1 MRILFFLLLL
11 LFGQN
16 NLHGQTN
23 NCSDKK
29 SFLWPFSLPSSKGN
43 GPMDVNIRC
52 EYNFCKESIG
62 DSYYFSC
69 RYKILSVEYKT
80 SAVSGAN
87 ITGSGFWFR
96 YNGKEYNSLVMST
109 VDGLGTDG
117 FDDIQITGASI
128 HAKAS
133 GTMENKVFY
142 LDNNFNNAHN
152 ISKCNKDASPVGLD
166 INLVMSTLQEINYT
180 NSDRLITRIN
190 NYERLIK
197 NKSDYNNIIRDADL
211 AFNSKDYPKAK
222 QLYERASELLKNE
235 QYPINQIKKIDD
247 LIIKQQENEQISK
260 YNKFIEKADAAFN
273 QKDYS
278 AARNFYTSA
287 LQLYPQE
294 GYPKTQIDRINDILE
309 SQNSESGNSYSNSGN
324 SSNSSNSSNGQSYGG
339 GNNSSNSYSSGNS
352 SNQSGN
358 QSTSQNYS
366 GSGKNNL
373 SDKVMVQGV
382 GYVQVYEQNGQ
393 YYMQREDGSSHVTSL
408 EAYNSVQSTASKNK
422 AIRDQNAKIQN
433 DQKVAQQREIDRVNA
448 HNENLLLENQKRI
461 DNINRATDHLV
472 SSFYTMQNINNLK
485 SDVDANRTLGSNFKS
500 IEEIEQAFNQKYSG
514 LSQSMDNMHA
524 EEQNLNL
531 NTLNYMSTLEGDA
544 GTTGTIVAGGLY
556 LLNEFQNQKEKEN
569 ALAELQRQRSEA
581 LAELERQKH
590 QQLVDLRMEMLTTFP
605 EGGIPLSSHKINVS
619 EIYFFV
625 YSLDESQITG
635 QQPTVQVSNVFPW
648 KKYTDGT
655 WPYRTALDAE
665 LKNKGLTNKTTLV
678 GFYSSKEMAEEMR
691 SAYLKLAEMGKMRVE
706 NVALVGK
713 PLNAAGGTNTKTA
726 NQTTDFW
733 GEPTT
738 PSSTKQQAAPKQAAD
753 DFWGEPVKPEAGSS
767 TKGKTSTQPATTP
780 KKTTNTEDDFWGAP
794 VKQEPAKTTPAK
806 PAPAKTTPAKPATP
820 AKSNTPANNEKDFWG
835 EPIKTT
841 NEKKK
846 P

>member
-1 MRILFFLLLL
+1 MIFIIFKTICYC
-11 LFGQN
+11 
-16 NLHGQTN
+16 QTN
-23 NCSDKK
+23 NK
-29 SFLWPFSLPSSKGN
+29 SITRQFTWVYDLPSSYPKG
-43 GPMDVNIRC
+43 PLDVTVRG
-52 EYNFCKESIG
+52 EYYFKKESLG
-62 DSYYFSC
+62 DRYFVRLHC
-69 RYKILSVEYKT
+69 KILSLEFNPVINGTLRYK
-80 SAVSGAN
+80 
-87 ITGSGFWFR
+87 F
-96 YNGKEYNSLVMST
+96 NGKEYRQDQL
-109 VDGLGTDG
+109 DATDQKGSYG
-117 FDDIQITGASI
+117 FDQIRITSMRASI
-128 HAKAS
+128 DVS
-133 GTMENKVFY
+133 FLEN
-142 LDNNFNNAHN
+142 
-152 ISKCNKDASPVGLD
+152 SKTVSIGDGIPYEVGD
-166 INLVMSTLQEINYT
+166 I
-180 NSDRLITRIN
+180 D
-190 NYERLIK
+190 K
-197 NKSDYNNIIRDADL
+197 DADL
-211 AFNSKDYPKAK
+211 NKLNLELAGSRLTYLNWDGSIDVEQRILNLSKPKVTTPNYNS
-222 QLYERASELLKNE
+222 N
-235 QYPINQIKKIDD
+235 
-247 LIIKQQENEQISK
+247 
-260 YNKFIEKADAAFN
+260 
-273 QKDYS
+273 
-278 AARNFYTSA
+278 
-287 LQLYPQE
+287 
-294 GYPKTQIDRINDILE
+294 
-309 SQNSESGNSYSNSGN
+309 NSNT
-324 SSNSSNSSNGQSYGG
+324 
-339 GNNSSNSYSSGNS
+339 NNSSNSTSNNSNNSNSKNSSYNLNNSTDNNS
-352 SNQSGN
+352 SNSFS
-358 QSTSQNYS
+358 STNETNSASSLNGANNSSSNTNSNQNYG

-448 HNENLLLENQKRI
+448 HNENLLLENEKRI

-569 ALAELQRQRSEA
+569 AVAELQRQRSEA

-619 EIYFFV
+619 EIYFFI

-678 GFYSSKEMAEEMR
+678 GFYSSQEMAEEMR

-780 KKTTNTEDDFWGAP
+780 KKNTNTEDDFWGAP